1 MSMIVIVLAALIV
14 ACGIA
19 GLAVG
24 FARGLMQTVRMLVN
38 QVEYLR
44 ARLAMVSGEVSY
56 TPPPE
61 PTRKAKQ
68 VSFPDFGSRKNEDAA

>member
-1 MSMIVIVLAALIV
+1 MSMLAIVLAALIV

-44 ARLAMVSGEVSY
+44 AR
-56 TPPPE
+56 
-61 PTRKAKQ
+61 
-68 VSFPDFGSRKNEDAA
+68 KNEDAA